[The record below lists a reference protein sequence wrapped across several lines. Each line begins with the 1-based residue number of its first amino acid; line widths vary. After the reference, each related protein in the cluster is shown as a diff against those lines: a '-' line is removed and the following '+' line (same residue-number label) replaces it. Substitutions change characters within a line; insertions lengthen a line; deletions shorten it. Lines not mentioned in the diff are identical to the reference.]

1 MMFSDILN
9 EDKMGS
15 IYKKALKGKMDTTN
29 FLNAYTQ
36 VDYLFRLK
44 EYAINCFEWV
54 NLPDTIDARFIEN
67 ELFDKGR
74 INFFKDKTLGYLCL
88 PVNESGPINIY
99 NEPTKKYI
107 YASDGFSRKRNIS
120 NSVTIYNNFLRTP
133 TFTTVNLY
141 SIRLAEVQR
150 TIDTNMLAQKTPITI
165 ICPENERLAFK
176 NIYKQVQANRPI
188 IWGTSELNLDNYRVL
203 NTTAPYVVD
212 KLTLYKHD
220 LWNEVM
226 TFLGVN
232 NANQDKKER
241 LVESEVGAND
251 EQIEQARFNMLDAR
265 KQACEKINKMFGL
278 DIDVKF
284 RNDDVEKAYQLNKIQ
299 EMFPDLVETGEF
311 NDEVGDI
318 VE

>member
-1 MMFSDILN
+1 MMDN
-9 EDKMGS
+9 YAYDEDKLGE
-15 IYKKALKGKMDTTN
+15 IYKKTIKGKMDVTD

-36 VDYLFRLK
+36 ADYLFRLK
-44 EYAINCFEWV
+44 EYAINCFEWI
-54 NLPDTIDARFIEN
+54 NLPDTVDARFIEN

-107 YASDGFSRKRNIS
+107 YASDGFRRVRNIS
-120 NSVTIYNNFLRTP
+120 NSVTVYNNFLKTP

-141 SIRLAEVQR
+141 AIRLAEVQR
-150 TIDTNMLAQKTPITI
+150 TIDTNMLAQKTPVTI

-176 NIYKQVQANRPI
+176 NIYKQITGNKPV
-188 IWGTSELNLDNYRVL
+188 IWGTSELNLDNYKVL
-203 NTTAPYVVD
+203 NTSAPYVVD

-265 KQACEKINKMFGL
+265 KLACKKINDMFGL
-278 DIDVKF
+278 NIDVKF
-284 RNDDVEKAYQLNKIQ
+284 RNDDVQKAYELDKIYT
-299 EMFPDLVETGEF
+299 MFPELEDTPEIEKEAGGLDG
-311 NDEVGDI
+311 
-318 VE
+318 

>member
-1 MMFSDILN
+1 MMENYIYN
-9 EDKMGS
+9 EEKLGD
-15 IYKKALKGKMDTTN
+15 IYKKTIKGKMDVTD

-36 VDYLFRLK
+36 ADYLFRLK
-44 EYAINCFEWV
+44 EYAINCFEWL
-54 NLPDTIDARFIEN
+54 NLPSTIDARFIEN

-74 INFFKDKTLGYLCL
+74 INFFKDKMLGFLCL

-107 YASDGFSRKRNIS
+107 YASDGFRRVRNIT
-120 NSVTIYNNFLRTP
+120 NSVTIYNNFLKTP

-141 SIRLAEVQR
+141 AIRLAEVQR
-150 TIDTNMLAQKTPITI
+150 TIDTNMLAQKTPVTI
-165 ICPENERLAFK
+165 ICPENDRLAFK
-176 NIYKQVQANRPI
+176 NIYKQITGNKPV
-188 IWGTSELNLDNYRVL
+188 IWGTSELNMDNYKVL
-203 NTTAPYVVD
+203 DTKAPYVVD

-226 TFLGVN
+226 TYLGVN

-265 KQACEKINKMFGL
+265 KMACKKINDMFGL
-278 DIDVKF
+278 NIDVKF
-284 RNDDVEKAYQLNKIQ
+284 RNDDVQKAYELDKIYT
-299 EMFPDLVETGEF
+299 MFPELQNTPEIDKEAGGL
-311 NDEVGDI
+311 DE
-318 VE
+318 

>member
-1 MMFSDILN
+1 MMYNDILN
-9 EDKMGS
+9 ENKLGS
-15 IYKKALKGKMDTTN
+15 IYKKALKGKMDTTE

-36 VDYLFRLK
+36 IDYLFRLK
-44 EYAINCFEWV
+44 EYAINCFEWL
-54 NLPDTIDARFIEN
+54 NLPDTVDARFIEN
-67 ELFDKGR
+67 ELFDQGR
-74 INFFKDKTLGYLCL
+74 INFFKDKNLGFLCL

-141 SIRLAEVQR
+141 AIRLAEVQR
-150 TIDTNMLAQKTPITI
+150 TIDTNMLAQKTPVTI

-176 NIYKQVQANRPI
+176 NVYNQVKSNRPV

-203 NTTAPYVVD
+203 NTQAPYVVD

-220 LWNEVM
+220 LWNECM

-278 DIDVKF
+278 NIDVKF
-284 RNDDVEKAYQLNKIQ
+284 RNDDVEKAYQLDKIYQ
-299 EMFPDLVETGEF
+299 MFPDLVDSTEL

-318 VE
+318 NE

>member
-1 MMFSDILN
+1 MMENYIFN
-9 EDKMGS
+9 EEKLDD
-15 IYKKALKGKMDTTN
+15 IYKKTLKGKLDTTD

-36 VDYLFRLK
+36 VNYLYRLK
-44 EYAINCFEWV
+44 EYAINCFEWL
-54 NLPDTIDARFIEN
+54 NLPDTVDARFIEN

-88 PVNESGPINIY
+88 PVNERGPINIY
-99 NEPTKKYI
+99 NEPTIKDI
-107 YASDGFSRKRNIS
+107 YASDGFRRHRTIK
-120 NSVTIYNNFLRTP
+120 NSVTIYNNFLKTP
-133 TFTTVNLY
+133 TFMTINLY

-150 TIDTNMLAQKTPITI
+150 TIDINMLAQKTPVTI

-176 NIYKQVQANRPI
+176 NIFKQITGNKPV
-188 IWGTSELNLDNYRVL
+188 IWGTSELNMDNYKVL
-203 NTTAPYVVD
+203 DTKAPYVID

-265 KQACEKINKMFGL
+265 KIACKKINKMFGL
-278 DIDVKF
+278 NIDVKF
-284 RNDDVEKAYQLNKIQ
+284 RNDDVQKAYELNRMYD
-299 EMFPDLVETGEF
+299 MFPNLQDDIKSEAGDLSE
-311 NDEVGDI
+311 
-318 VE
+318 